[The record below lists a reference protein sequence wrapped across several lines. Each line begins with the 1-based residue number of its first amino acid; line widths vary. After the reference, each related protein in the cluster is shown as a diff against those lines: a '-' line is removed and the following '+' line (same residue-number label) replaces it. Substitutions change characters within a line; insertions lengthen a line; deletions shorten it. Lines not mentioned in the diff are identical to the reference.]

1 MLVDNTPMQYRFKDG
16 NPLSDGMAAFAASVI
31 NAGPAAAQIRQQRE
45 RDAVAD
51 AFRAADDARA
61 NRALDLQ
68 SLWHSQAR
76 DMDLAKA
83 GAYQGDDVSLQ
94 DIARQVKL
102 AGAARDQLAQAQI
115 DSLKAANARAAIGQF
130 GEGMNEAA
138 KRTIDVMKLFF
149 SGGRRIGTGSG
160 LEPIKLRDADGT
172 ERIYA
177 LDPSTKRLVEYTVQD
192 PTAPV
197 NGTGKKTAQ
206 EQTGTGTDMGEQTGR
221 IDRAAQE
228 RFPFAIERVNKTIT
242 EMRAR
247 MAATTSETQRGVILT
262 EMKALADLVN
272 AAKGGDE
279 QAIRD
284 LLEADA
290 AQPDTIQRDMED
302 RQSAL
307 EHDAAIQALR

>member
-1 MLVDNTPMQYRFKDG
+1 
-16 NPLSDGMAAFAASVI
+16 
-31 NAGPAAAQIRQQRE
+31 
-45 RDAVAD
+45 
-51 AFRAADDARA
+51 
-61 NRALDLQ
+61 
-68 SLWHSQAR
+68 
-76 DMDLAKA
+76 
-83 GAYQGDDVSLQ
+83 
-94 DIARQVKL
+94 
-102 AGAARDQLAQAQI
+102 
-115 DSLKAANARAAIGQF
+115 
-130 GEGMNEAA
+130 
-138 KRTIDVMKLFF
+138 
-149 SGGRRIGTGSG
+149 
-160 LEPIKLRDADGT
+160 
-172 ERIYA
+172 
-177 LDPSTKRLVEYTVQD
+177 
-192 PTAPV
+192 
-197 NGTGKKTAQ
+197 
-206 EQTGTGTDMGEQTGR
+206 MGEQTGR